1 MKTLRTLLVLCLV
14 ALCSSMSFA
23 KKDNKA
29 DKNENGIPPSFQ
41 GGGVNK
47 FAKWLSERIEYPSDL
62 MDQKIEGR
70 VETRFIIEK
79 NGSMTFDSIMES
91 PSPIL
96 SNVVLQLALQAPL
109 WEPAKLFTGEPV
121 RCYIVVPVNFK
132 LEKQEFLRKSIRP
145 YGSKLMYH

>member
-47 FAKWLSERIEYPSDL
+47 FAQWLSERIEYPSDL

-121 RCYIVVPVNFK
+121 RCYIVAPVNFK

-145 YGSKLMYH
+145 YDTKLMYH